1 MSATKRSGIGGSDI
15 AAIAGCHPY
24 KTAADVYARIVADV
38 APAADSPRMALGRA
52 MESHIIDAYAMAN
65 GLDPAGFARTV
76 EIQAPGQPWR
86 RGELDAL
93 DRARKLALD
102 AKLVVSP
109 RQFARW
115 GEAGSDQ
122 VPDEYLLQAHW
133 YQALADTELFVI
145 VAFIEGDLR
154 EYEIPRDRE
163 IEGTLI
169 EIASRFWRDNVE
181 KRVPPPLTGCDPA
194 TLRAL
199 FPRNAAPLRDA
210 TDLEHDLISRYAQ
223 AREVNA
229 SGEQVEEELKAALQ
243 AAIGDA
249 EGIQCPLGK
258 ITWKNNKDGQATD
271 WQAVARALKA
281 PQELVEQ
288 HTTAK
293 PGARVFRFHPA
304 KETQNGRD

>member
-1 MSATKRSGIGGSDI
+1 MSATKKSGIGGSDI

-145 VAFIEGDLR
+145 VAFIGGDMR

-169 EIASRFWRDNVE
+169 EIGARFWRDHVE
-181 KRVPPPLTGCDPA
+181 KMVPPPLAGCDPE

-199 FPRNAAPLRDA
+199 FPRNAGPLREATADEVSAFESLAVARADKADA
-210 TDLEHDLISRYAQ
+210 E
-223 AREVNA
+223 ARE
-229 SGEQVEEELKAALQ
+229 AALRAQLQ

-258 ITWKNNKDGQATD
+258 ITWKNNKPSAVTD
-271 WQAVARALKA
+271 WQAVALSLGAKPDLIN
-281 PQELVEQ
+281 Q
-288 HTTAK
+288 HTVAK
-293 PGARVFRFHPA
+293 PGARVFRIHSA
-304 KETQNGRD
+304 KEK